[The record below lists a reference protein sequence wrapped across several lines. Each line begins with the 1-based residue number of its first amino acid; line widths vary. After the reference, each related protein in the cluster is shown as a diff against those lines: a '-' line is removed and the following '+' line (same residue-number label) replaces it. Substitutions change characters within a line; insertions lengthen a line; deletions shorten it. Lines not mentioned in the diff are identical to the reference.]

1 MEITDVTYSSQVS
14 VDMNCMSGYDLI
26 GLMHLRLH
34 PQYVASGGNNLEI
47 TIIIIFFQRCEQSLL
62 FMVVSF

>member
-14 VDMNCMSGYDLI
+14 VDMNRMSGYDLI
-26 GLMHLRLH
+26 GLMRLRLH
-34 PQYVASGGNNLEI
+34 PQYGGNNLEI

>member
-26 GLMHLRLH
+26 GLMRLRLH

-47 TIIIIFFQRCEQSLL
+47 TIIIIFFSK
-62 FMVVSF
+62 M

>member
-14 VDMNCMSGYDLI
+14 VDMNRMSGYDLI
-26 GLMHLRLH
+26 GLMRLRLH
-34 PQYVASGGNNLEI
+34 PQYVASGGNNREI

>member
-14 VDMNCMSGYDLI
+14 VDMNRMSGYDLI
-26 GLMHLRLH
+26 GLMRLRLH

-47 TIIIIFFQRCEQSLL
+47 TIIIFFQRCEQSLL

>member
-14 VDMNCMSGYDLI
+14 VDMNHMSGYDLI
-26 GLMHLRLH
+26 RLMRLRLH

-47 TIIIIFFQRCEQSLL
+47 IIIIFFQRCEQSLL